1 MVINCSM
8 GSRPRGVAASS
19 ELPALVMNLSRSY
32 VERLSLN
39 ISAGNYGRK
48 QEAWL
53 KEIAA
58 QAEKMIVSL

>member
-1 MVINCSM
+1 
-8 GSRPRGVAASS
+8 
-19 ELPALVMNLSRSY
+19 

-58 QAEKMIVSL
+58 QAEKLIVSL